1 MGKNSNFEM
10 IDDLIHN
17 YMKEERSIVEQLY
30 FKYKHGTT
38 IGSFREE
45 VWKEMFENI
54 VPKKFVVEQSV
65 FIIDSNG
72 QVSNEVDLAIFDET
86 YTPYIFRKGRL
97 KFIPIEAV
105 AVAVECKSSSAKPE
119 DLKGWVESVRKLKT
133 SRKSIARMHTHIATE
148 LSTNS
153 STQTAT
159 RPILIYCSL
168 EENLNSAAKQFDFVL
183 RADKVTKKIS
193 ITYSEE
199 QTRLKEWF
207 NSLNHADKTIE
218 EDLINTGKGFE
229 DEEGKKSVNYDLGEY
244 RIFNKDSDR
253 KGNDREEVSLLS
265 FNFMLNQLL
274 MLINNPMLFPH
285 MAYVNMFNKEWDEC
299 SMRQPNETAK
309 TSVY

>member
-1 MGKNSNFEM
+1 MGKNPNFM
-10 IDDLIHN
+10 INNLIHN

-105 AVAVECKSSSAKPE
+105 TVAVECKSSSAKPDKLE
-119 DLKGWVESVRKLKT
+119 DWVESIENLKT
-133 SRKSIARMHTHIATE
+133 SRKAIARMHTHIATE
-148 LSTNS
+148 LSKNS

-168 EENLNSAAKQFDFVL
+168 EENPNSAAKRFDFVL
-183 RADKVTKKIS
+183 RAEKVTGKIS
-193 ITYSEE
+193 INYNEE
-199 QTRLKEWF
+199 QTKLKEWF
-207 NSLNHADKTIE
+207 KSLNHADKAIE

-229 DEEGKKSVNYDLGEY
+229 DEEGKKNVNYDLDEY
-244 RIFNKDSDR
+244 RIFN
-253 KGNDREEVSLLS
+253 NDGVEVSLLS

-285 MAYVNMFNKEWDEC
+285 MAYVNMFNKEWNEC
-299 SMRQPNETAK
+299 SMRQPNETAR
-309 TSVY
+309 TSVF